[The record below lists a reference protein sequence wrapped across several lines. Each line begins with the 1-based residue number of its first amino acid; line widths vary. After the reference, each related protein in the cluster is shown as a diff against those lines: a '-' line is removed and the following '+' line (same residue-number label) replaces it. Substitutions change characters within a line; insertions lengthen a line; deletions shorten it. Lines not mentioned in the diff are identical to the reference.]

1 MAMHPVHLTPIY
13 QASAERLFNAWT
25 DPDLMRLWLFKS
37 ETNTIER
44 IDRELSVGGRFS
56 ILEKADGELID
67 HYGQY
72 TEIDAPHRL
81 GFWLE
86 VPAHFKGRTE
96 VVISFVQVSQGC
108 EMNFVQ
114 TGVDPLLVEKSWRL
128 MFLNLAGTLLRTRAA
143 GNRSDL
149 DKLK

>member
-37 ETNTIER
+37 QTNTIER
-44 IDRELSVGGRFS
+44 IDQDLSVGGRFS
-56 ILEKADGELID
+56 ILEKADGSLSSLPP
-67 HYGQY
+67 Y
-72 TEIDAPHRL
+72 TEIDAPHRRL
-81 GFWLE
+81 LARG
-86 VPAHFKGRTE
+86 PAHFKGRTE
-96 VVISFVQVSQGC
+96 VVISFVPVSQGC
-108 EMNFVQ
+108 EMNFVK
-114 TGVDPLLVEKSWRL
+114 TGVDPLVVEKSWRL
-128 MFLNLAGTLLRTRAA
+128 MFLNLAGTLLRTRTA